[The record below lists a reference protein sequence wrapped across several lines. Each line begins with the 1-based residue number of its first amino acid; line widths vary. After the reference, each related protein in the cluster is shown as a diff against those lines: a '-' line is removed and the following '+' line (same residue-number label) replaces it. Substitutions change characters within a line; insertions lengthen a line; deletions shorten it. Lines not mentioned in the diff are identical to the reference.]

1 MAIVSLR
8 TRRRTTEISLTI
20 MIIVAAWFLQQ
31 LVLNRIELKEV
42 MCGLPLTITIVWGAL
57 FGSLIPTLTPEEV
70 RTTSLSDVVVF
81 QALSGS
87 ISGALVGGA
96 FGALYAS
103 LLPVFPVC
111 YPLIG
116 WIAGY
121 FCLKSFSQAPLLVI
135 PLVFLATVLAETI
148 MACQLTIAHRPDV
161 FLNLTQV
168 ALPEAAINSL
178 IAPLVLFP
186 LKGWYEF
193 SKEQAA
199 RAEE

>member
-1 MAIVSLR
+1 MAIMSLR
-8 TRRRTTEISLTI
+8 TRRRSTEISLTV
-20 MIIVAAWFLQQ
+20 MIIIAAWFLQQ

-57 FGSLIPTLTPEEV
+57 FGSLMPPLTQEELRTSTLSEV
-70 RTTSLSDVVVF
+70 VAF

-87 ISGALVGGA
+87 MSGALVGGA
-96 FGALYAS
+96 FGALYGS
-103 LLPVFPVC
+103 LVPVYPVC
-111 YPLIG
+111 YPMIG

-121 FCLKSFSQAPLLVI
+121 FCVRDFSQAPFLVI
-135 PLVFLATVLAETI
+135 PIVFLATVLAETI
-148 MACQLTIAHRPDV
+148 MAFQLTLAHRPDV

-178 IAPLVLFP
+178 IAPLVFFP

-193 SKEQAA
+193 SKELAA
-199 RAEE
+199 RSEE

>member
-8 TRRRTTEISLTI
+8 GRRRSTEISLTV
-20 MIIVAAWFLQQ
+20 MIIIAAWFLQQ
-31 LVLNRIELKEV
+31 LVLNRIEFKEV

-57 FGSLIPTLTPEEV
+57 FGSLMPTLTNEEI
-70 RTTSLSDVVVF
+70 RTSSLSDVMLF

-87 ISGALVGGA
+87 LSGALVGGA

-103 LLPVFPVC
+103 IIPV
-111 YPLIG
+111 YPISYPIIG
-116 WIAGY
+116 WVAGY
-121 FCLKSFSQAPLLVI
+121 FCIRNFSQAPLLII
-135 PLVFLATVLAETI
+135 PVVFLATVLAETI
-148 MACQLTIAHRPDV
+148 MACQLTLIHRPDV
-161 FLNLTQV
+161 FLNLTNV

-186 LKGWYEF
+186 LKGWYDF
-193 SKEQAA
+193 SQEQAA